1 MPSFATFNANNFFL
15 RYRFASTFAGDTSR
29 KSEIEAT
36 EVATIGYV
44 PNKPFGNFGSDKFVV
59 WDASRRKLAARALAA
74 PDGALPDILCLQEV
88 ENLDAIRL
96 FNQRYLDGHY
106 PYRLLIDGH
115 DERNIDVGVLSCFPI
130 TEIRTHV
137 DDVDEEGRRVFSRDC
152 LEATFRLP
160 GGETLTL
167 LVNHLKSKL
176 LLGEG
181 GEDADARK
189 AKLRASHARRLAQ
202 AKAVAALVEARFAG
216 SHERALYAV
225 LGDFN
230 DVAASPY
237 LAPLMTSSRLA
248 DVLGAHLPG
257 EDWTYY
263 WRARGR
269 VSRID
274 HVLASKELARRI
286 ADAAGAGRKPH
297 IERSGLGY
305 RKLNAEGLVL
315 PERASWAAFEEDEA
329 TPRPPDAPPD
339 AKVDFRF
346 ERYPEVLAD
355 LGANISDHCP
365 VKVWF

>member
-1 MPSFATFNANNFFL
+1 MPSLATFNANNFFL
-15 RYRFASTFAGDTSR
+15 RYRFANTFPGDTSR

-44 PNKPFGNFGSDKFVV
+44 PNKPFGNFGSAKFVV
-59 WDASRRKLAARALAA
+59 WDARRRELAARALAA
-74 PDGALPDILCLQEV
+74 PDGRLPDMLCLQEV

-96 FNQRYLDGHY
+96 FNQRYLGGHY
-106 PYRLLIDGH
+106 PYCLLIDGH

-137 DDVDEEGRRVFSRDC
+137 DDRDEDGHRIFSRDC
-152 LEATFRLP
+152 LEASFLLE

-167 LVNHLKSKL
+167 FVNHLKSKL
-176 LLGEG
+176 MMSNGDDLDE
-181 GEDADARK
+181 RK
-189 AKLRASHARRLAQ
+189 EKLRESHGRRLAQ

-216 SHERALYAV
+216 RHERALYAV

-237 LAPLMTSSRLA
+237 LAPLMTSPFLT
-248 DVLGAHLPG
+248 DVLEAHLPG
-257 EDWTYY
+257 DNWTYY
-263 WRARGR
+263 WRGRGR

-274 HVLASKELARRI
+274 HVLASRALARRI
-286 ADAAGAGRKPH
+286 ADAASAGRKPH
-297 IERSGLGY
+297 IERRGLGY

-315 PERASWAAFEEDEA
+315 PERTSWAQFEEDEVTLLPA
-329 TPRPPDAPPD
+329 GAPPD

-346 ERYPEVLAD
+346 ERYPEVLED